1 MTVLYVS
8 IYLESGIASDEL
20 PVMWAG
26 FDGIEFDSVDN
37 DGNLLY
43 VENTDAA

>member
-1 MTVLYVS
+1 
-8 IYLESGIASDEL
+8 
-20 PVMWAG
+20 MWAG

-43 VENTDAA
+43 VENTDALEIEISN